1 MNEAAVQQSINQWI
15 KMSTYIM
22 STTLVP
28 KEHEHIHGMWYFRR
42 SATRFIG

>member
-1 MNEAAVQQSINQWI
+1 MNEAAVKQAINQSI

-28 KEHEHIHGMWYFRR
+28 KEHEHVHGMWYVRG